1 MRKSVHDA
9 LRYGRENAIP
19 SQTLARILDFHSV
32 RDLQKAV
39 EAERAAGAVILSDP
53 TGGGYYLSN
62 DPAELRRFIRTLYAR
77 ARNTMKAAE
86 SAQRALDA
94 ATGQERIPGWFDD
107 EDNRHNEKA
116 APGAGTSESG
126 SDTNDTDKSIND
138 SGIVP
143 QKVRSSND

>member
-1 MRKSVHDA
+1 MKYRVYDF
-9 LRYGRENAIP
+9 LRYGRQNAIP
-19 SQTLARILDFHSV
+19 SKALAESLGFRSV
-32 RDLQKAV
+32 RDLQKAI

-53 TGGGYYLSN
+53 CGGGYYLSN
-62 DPAELRRFIRTLYAR
+62 DPEELRRFTQTLNAR

-94 ATGQERIPGWFDD
+94 VTGQERMAGWFAD
-107 EDNRHNEKA
+107 EENRHKKKA

-126 SDTNDTDKSIND
+126 SDTNDTDKSVND

-143 QKVRSSND
+143 QKVRPCND